1 MDRFEIEGGKP
12 LSGSVGISGSKN
24 ATLPL
29 MAAALLA
36 KGTTIIDNI
45 PGLQDIYTMSMVL
58 RVIGA
63 QVKVEEGRMEI
74 DCSNCNFWE
83 APYELVRKMRASFYV
98 MGPLLARFGKAKV
111 SLPGGCNL
119 GPRPVDQHLKAFDL
133 LGCKIRME
141 EGYILVETD
150 GMKGSQ
156 IDFDIASVGATGNVM
171 MAATAAEGTTILEN
185 AACEPEI
192 VDLADMLNAMGA
204 KISGTGTSR
213 ITIEGP
219 TELHAVNWKVIP
231 DRIETGTFMIAAGI
245 TKGYITINNSR
256 NDQVDVMVSKLRAAN
271 TSVEVNDETI
281 TVDARN
287 ANLKPVDIIAAPYPA
302 FPTDLQAPWTSLM
315 TIANGSSSITDTVYK
330 ERFNHVPELNRLGA
344 DVRMGH
350 TNAIV
355 HGVKHLKAASVMCSD
370 IRAGAGM
377 VLAALAA
384 EGVTEVL
391 RIYHIDRGYD
401 NFEGKLKALG
411 ARIRRVRE

>member
-1 MDRFEIEGGKP
+1 MDRFEVEGGNS
-12 LSGSVGISGSKN
+12 LTGSVNISGSKN

-36 KGTTIIDNI
+36 KETTIIANI
-45 PGLQDIYTMSMVL
+45 PDLQDIYTMSMVL

-63 QVKVEEGRMEI
+63 QVKVEENRMYI
-74 DCSNCNFWE
+74 DCQNCNFWE
-83 APYELVRKMRASFYV
+83 APYELVRKMRASFYM

-119 GPRPVDQHLKAFDL
+119 GPRPVDQHLKAFEM
-133 LGCKIRME
+133 LGCKIHME

-150 GMKGSQ
+150 GMKGNQ
-156 IDFDIASVGATGNVM
+156 IDFDIPSVGATGNVM

-192 VDLADMLNAMGA
+192 IDLADMMNAMGA
-204 KISGTGTSR
+204 KISGTGTPR

-219 TELHAVNWKVIP
+219 TELHSVNWKVIP

-245 TKGYITINNSR
+245 TKGQITINNCR
-256 NDQVDVMVSKLRAAN
+256 PDHIEVMVSKLRVASV
-271 TSVEVNDETI
+271 SVEVTDDSI

-287 ANLKPVDIIAAPYPA
+287 AELKPVDIIAAPYPA

-315 TIANGSSSITDTVYK
+315 AIARGSSSITDTVYN

-344 DVRMGH
+344 DIRMGLS
-350 TNAIV
+350 NATV
-355 HGVKHLKAASVMCSD
+355 YGVEGLKAASVMCSD

-377 VLAALAA
+377 VLAALSA
-384 EGVTEVL
+384 EGTTEVL
-391 RIYHIDRGYD
+391 RVYHIDRGYD
-401 NFEGKLKALG
+401 DFVGKLRSLG
-411 ARIRRVRE
+411 AGIRRVRE

>member
-1 MDRFEIEGGKP
+1 MDRFEIEGGKS
-12 LSGSVGISGSKN
+12 LSGCVSISGSKN

-29 MAAALLA
+29 MAAALLSSE
-36 KGTTIIDNI
+36 TTVIENVPD
-45 PGLQDIYTMSMVL
+45 LQDIYTMSMVL

-63 QVKVEEGRMEI
+63 QVKVEDGRMEI
-74 DCSNCNFWE
+74 DAQNCNFWE

-119 GPRPVDQHLKAFDL
+119 GPRPVDQHLKAFEL
-133 LGCKIRME
+133 LGCKIHME

-150 GMKGSQ
+150 GMIGNV
-156 IDFDIASVGATGNVM
+156 IDFDIASVGATGNIM

-192 VDLADMLNAMGA
+192 IDLADMLNAMGA
-204 KISGTGTSR
+204 RISGTGTSR

-219 TELHAVNWKVIP
+219 TELHSVNWSVIP

-245 TKGYITINNSR
+245 TESR
-256 NDQVDVMVSKLRAAN
+256 ISIENCRPDHVEVMVARLRASGAI
-271 TSVEVNDETI
+271 VEVSGDSI
-281 TVDARN
+281 TVDATDTI
-287 ANLKPVDIIAAPYPA
+287 LKAVDIIAAPYPA

-315 TIANGSSSITDTVYK
+315 AIANGSSSITETVYK
-330 ERFNHVPELNRLGA
+330 ERYNHVPELIRLGA
-344 DVRMGH
+344 DIRMGLS
-350 TNAIV
+350 NATV
-355 HGVKHLKAASVMCSD
+355 HGVDRFKAASVMCSD

-391 RIYHIDRGYD
+391 RVYHIDRGYD
-401 NFEGKLKALG
+401 DFEGKLRSLG
-411 ARIRRVRE
+411 AEVRRVRE